1 MDKTETKG
9 TTTMMKFEDI
19 EEYVNDEALTLEP
32 REQFDKCIVGATYY
46 GDKVVYSAELVIQA
60 LMEDS
65 EMTEEEALDYFEYN
79 VIGSYMGDGT
89 PIFIR

>member
-1 MDKTETKG
+1 
-9 TTTMMKFEDI
+9 
-19 EEYVNDEALTLEP
+19 
-32 REQFDKCIVGATYY
+32 
-46 GDKVVYSAELVIQA
+46 
-60 LMEDS
+60 MEDS